1 MNEVVTC
8 SEKAYQTLLTAILN
22 GEFPK
27 GEFLNQRMLAA
38 FTGTSIISVREALK
52 QLAHEHIVESIPKWG
67 VRIPLDTRQRITDLY
82 RVREGLEVMAAY
94 LLNILDDPTS
104 REELYRKAEE
114 CDCISTDSVDGVEL
128 FAKTHREF
136 HILLAE
142 KTGNSYLQKE
152 LERFALRSFLYQSA
166 KSTWAQ
172 EVHDWQHWHRNLV
185 SEIFSQDAVRAQE
198 AMHAHIEHGLH
209 NDLILFE
216 QGLFK

>member
-1 MNEVVTC
+1 MNEVTTC
-8 SEKAYQTLLTAILN
+8 SEKAYQALLEAILTDK
-22 GEFPK
+22 FPK

-38 FTGTSIISVREALK
+38 FAGTSIISAREALK

-67 VRIPLDTRQRITDLY
+67 VRIPIDTRQRITDLY

-94 LLNILDDPTS
+94 LLNKLDNPAS
-104 REELYRKAEE
+104 MEELYHKAEE
-114 CDCISTDSVDGVEL
+114 CDRISTEAADGVDL
-128 FAKTHREF
+128 FARTHREF
-136 HILLAE
+136 HLLLAE
-142 KTGNSYLQKE
+142 KTGNTYLQKE
-152 LERFALRSFLYQSA
+152 LERFALRSYLYQSA
-166 KSTWAQ
+166 KSTWAY

-185 SEIFSQDAVRAQE
+185 TEIFSQDAVRAQE